1 MKNKLI
7 ISTLFLC
14 SFLNWNCTDLDEELI
29 DESLTGSQ
37 AEVVSGAIVPAY
49 GYVSWTWRHT
59 NYYGLQLIPSDE
71 AILPYRGGT
80 DWFDGG
86 KYLAA
91 HSHNFTAT
99 NDLVA
104 SGWNELTTNISRTL
118 AAIETLTPLA
128 ENGDTEAAG
137 ALYEMKA
144 LRAYLNMLLLDSWGI
159 VLQKETS
166 EQELSTVLKTQDA
179 IDYIES
185 ELLSVV
191 DLINTDKGPGRMT
204 QSAVWGL
211 LARLHLNAAV
221 YRDPYGTP
229 NFTQEDMDKVIE
241 YTDNII
247 NSGGFA
253 LSPEYFDL
261 FNDAN
266 HSNTELIFAL
276 DQRGV
281 LELEHSRWAYWSIAG
296 SMFPRPEYPS
306 ADGTD
311 GPAITPDFYQTW
323 VDAYGNVDPAEAD
336 ARFYKRNTLV
346 PQEQLQDLANRQPL
360 VATETEDSYYCV
372 MPEEFEMDRGILRGI
387 QWGPRKNDN
396 GEFITCN
403 SGVRIYPVK
412 QIKGNGP
419 DREVGYVNHTLEVNF
434 TNEGSWHNTGYR
446 CSKYQFSH
454 TSDNG
459 NNFSSVDLVLMRL
472 AEIYLMR
479 AEAKLRNGD
488 AAGAL
493 VDVNTVRTSRNAR
506 PGQTP
511 EAFDSVDLDILYR
524 ERGFELYWEGFRRG
538 DQIRFGTY
546 EDSWTEKTDSDV
558 NKRLFPIPQS
568 AVDAASGTDGFL
580 EQNPGY

>member
-7 ISTLFLC
+7 ISILMLAT
-14 SFLNWNCTDLDEELI
+14 FLNWNCTDLDEELI

-37 AEVVSGAIVPAY
+37 AEVVSGAIAPAY

-59 NYYGLQLIPSDE
+59 NFYGLQLIPSDE

-91 HSHNFTAT
+91 HAHNFTPT

-104 SGWNELTTNISRTL
+104 SGWNQLTTNISRTL
-118 AAIETLTPLA
+118 AAIETLRPLA
-128 ENGDTEAAG
+128 DEGDAEAEG
-137 ALYEMKA
+137 ALYEMIA
-144 LRAYLNMLLLDSWGI
+144 LRAYLNLLLLDSWGL
-159 VLQKETS
+159 VLEKES
-166 EQELSTVLKTQDA
+166 AGQELSTVLKTQEA
-179 IDYIES
+179 IDYIRN

-191 DLINTDKGPGRMT
+191 DVINTDRGPGRMT

-229 NFTQEDMDKVIE
+229 DFTQEDMDKVIE

-247 NSGGFA
+247 NSGSFS

-261 FNDAN
+261 FNDDN
-266 HSNTELIFAL
+266 NGNPELIFAL

-281 LELEHSRWAYWSIAG
+281 LEREHSRWAYWSIAG

-311 GPAITPDFYQTW
+311 GPAITPDFYRTW
-323 VDAYGNVDPAEAD
+323 VDAYGDVDPADAD

-346 PQEQLQDLANRQPL
+346 PEEQLQDLANRQPL

-372 MPEEFEMDRGILRGI
+372 EPVSFEMDRGILRGI
-387 QWGPRKNDN
+387 QWGPRKDES
-396 GEFITCN
+396 GEFITCDD
-403 SGVRIYPVK
+403 GVRIYPIV
-412 QIKGNGP
+412 QRKGNGP
-419 DREVGYVNHTLEVNF
+419 DRDVGYVDHTLEVNF
-434 TNEGSWHNTGYR
+434 SNEGSLHNTGYR
-446 CSKYQFSH
+446 CSKYQFSR
-454 TSDNG
+454 TSDDG

-479 AEAKLRNGD
+479 AEAQMRNGNV
-488 AAGAL
+488 AGAL
-493 VDVNTVRTSRNAR
+493 ADVNVVRTSRDAR
-506 PGQTP
+506 PDQTP
-511 EAFDSVDLDILYR
+511 AALETMNLDILYR

-546 EDSWTEKTDSDV
+546 EDTWTNKTDSDV

-568 AVDAASGTDGFL
+568 VVDAASGTAGFL